1 MKARNRLLLVV
12 VCLWVGYQIIQWPVL
27 RHIYSADD
35 KWAHAAA
42 FFSVWWA
49 FSWAARWRPIT
60 LTLLA
65 AGLGAA
71 VEVHQMFLP
80 GFTPSWADWGADL
93 IGIALAWGL
102 YAMRERHMGSTR
114 KAG

>member
-1 MKARNRLLLVV
+1 MRTRNRLLLVM
-12 VCLWVGYQIIQWPVL
+12 VCLWVGYQIIQWPTL

-49 FSWAARWRPIT
+49 FSWATGWRPVV
-60 LTLLA
+60 LTLLG

-80 GFTPSWADWGADL
+80 GFMPSWADWGADL

-102 YAMRERHMGSTR
+102 YAMRERRLGTTR
-114 KAG
+114 KSG